1 MAEFDQYGRLKNP
14 NFRQS
19 RPVSS
24 FVPSATYSRESGW
37 QRFNGFISDIGEWLR
52 DNCSALA
59 NNISIG
65 GFFIACIAIIIGA
78 IYTWIDDGFVEF
90 IIYAIVAALVM
101 YFGGL
106 LVTGLMMI
114 VLNIPIYILG
124 IIFHSAYSLII
135 TILLAL
141 GITIYCNYDNNSYSS
156 SHNTYSP
163 KIEQTVKTQTT
174 STPKPTTTRYK
185 CTANSGLN
193 IRKLPNANS
202 QVLGTISN
210 NQIIEVYSITNGFAK
225 IKYKSSYGYVS
236 CKYIQKI

>member
-141 GITIYCNYDNNSYSS
+141 GIIIYCNYDNNSYSS
-156 SHNTYSP
+156 SHNKYTP
-163 KIEQTVKTQTT
+163 IAEETVKTNTENTPATT
-174 STPKPTTTRYK
+174 QYV
-185 CTANSGLN
+185 CTAKSTLNVRRSPDINSQGLTEVFSGL
-193 IRKLPNANS
+193 
-202 QVLGTISN
+202 
-210 NQIIEVYSITNGFAK
+210 YSTN
-225 IKYKSSYGYVS
+225 
-236 CKYIQKI
+236 